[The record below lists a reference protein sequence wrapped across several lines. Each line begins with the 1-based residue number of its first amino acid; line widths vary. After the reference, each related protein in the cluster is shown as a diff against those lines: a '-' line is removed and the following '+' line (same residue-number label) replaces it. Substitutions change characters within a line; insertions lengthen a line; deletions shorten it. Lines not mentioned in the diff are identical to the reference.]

1 MRRYAQLFF
10 FASILFLAP
19 TSFAGDAYQAIANEE
34 IEKLTYE
41 DAEEDMG
48 FVCPWAQSLDHL
60 DDDQKK
66 RLADWVT
73 KLGDWEPGKV
83 EDIGQR
89 VKNFCCLMGLMDI
102 VHGEWEG
109 EGPIKIY
116 EKLIQEVPMD
126 KLKKAAAWAYMKPE
140 AGEVLS
146 TVKDLDIEAD
156 VDADFVRDRSALY
169 AKKILGRLMNKL
181 PIKYDDK
188 GNRIEPGQAAAAPA
202 PAPVT
207 PTPTP
212 TPEPTPAPSTT
223 PASATPPAAAAPEK
237 K

>member
-1 MRRYAQLFF
+1 MRRHAHYI
-10 FASILFLAP
+10 ILAAALLLGFRHAN
-19 TSFAGDAYQAIANEE
+19 AADAYEAITNEE

-41 DAEEDMG
+41 DAEEDQG
-48 FVCPWAQSLDHL
+48 FVCPWAQNLDHL

-66 RLADWVT
+66 RIADWVT

-83 EDIGQR
+83 ENIGQR

-116 EKLIQEVPMD
+116 EKLVQEVPLE
-126 KLKKAAAWAYMKPE
+126 KLKKAAAWVHLKPE

-156 VDADFVRDRSALY
+156 VDADFVRDRSSLY

-181 PIKYDDK
+181 PVKYDEK

-202 PAPVT
+202 APAPEAPAAPAPAT
-207 PTPTP
+207 PTT
-212 TPEPTPAPSTT
+212 TVAAPTPAP
-223 PASATPPAAAAPEK
+223 EK